1 LLVGHGD
8 VDRHVIWR
16 EKVAD
21 VHGSI
26 SLRLEKEMNQ
36 HPI

>member
-8 VDRHVIWR
+8 VDCHVIWR

-21 VHGSI
+21 VHG
-26 SLRLEKEMNQ
+26 L
-36 HPI
+36 